1 MDNDHLNSVKKKKRI
16 YFIRDQFFLYLI
28 CDNNIKVL
36 FHEVY
41 FYISMIDLSSNNYS
55 IINLKVFSDE
65 IIKRLN

>member
-1 MDNDHLNSVKKKKRI
+1 M
-16 YFIRDQFFLYLI
+16 RDQFFLYLI

-36 FHEVY
+36 FHEVF